1 MQFEDSSEI
10 QLEDILVPQKYQQLL
25 ECLEGQDFKEMGP
38 FQRKKTLE
46 LNDRQM
52 FDEKSPLGEFMRF
65 LVSDHFFLLL
75 SNWTGLKLHPEA
87 PVDEEDDEDEE
98 EEIPTG
104 GAYRCQVRKWT
115 HGNYT
120 LLHDA
125 DTQERGS
132 LDMFMYF
139 FSEASAGKY
148 FFSIS
153 FNKNSEIHQ
162 GGWDIS
168 KGGAVSYITKGE
180 DEELLTV
187 CPKANSLSLV
197 FRDADTL
204 RFSKFLNKKTANDGY
219 FDVFN
224 CYYE

>member
-1 MQFEDSSEI
+1 MSLRLINLQVQFEDSSEI
-10 QLEDILVPQKYQQLL
+10 QLVDILVPQKYQQIL
-25 ECLEGQDFKEMGP
+25 ECLEAQNFKETGP

-46 LNDRQM
+46 LYDRQM

-87 PVDEEDDEDEE
+87 PVDDDEDDDEE
-98 EEIPTG
+98 EEETPTG

-125 DTQERGS
+125 ETEERGS

-139 FSEASAGKY
+139 FSEASAG
-148 FFSIS
+148 
-153 FNKNSEIHQ
+153 
-162 GGWDIS
+162 
-168 KGGAVSYITKGE
+168 
-180 DEELLTV
+180 
-187 CPKANSLSLV
+187 
-197 FRDADTL
+197 
-204 RFSKFLNKKTANDGY
+204 
-219 FDVFN
+219 
-224 CYYE
+224 